1 LKQKVFAI
9 LTAAGT
15 GKRFSG
21 SRFSGSSSREL
32 PKQFQR
38 ISDKPVLYYPLIAL
52 NKSRAVSGI
61 FISSIPEHFENIHA
75 IAAKYKITK
84 LMGLV
89 EGGKTRF
96 ESVRNAFMQI
106 DCRPN
111 DLILIHDAARPNISV
126 QFVNE
131 LIECAVKYGEIIPG
145 CKVSETV
152 KRVRS
157 GIVKQTIDR
166 SDLWSIQ
173 TPQIFRHKVLLG
185 SYQKA
190 KGTSFTDEASLVESC
205 GYKVRIAEGR
215 KTNIKI
221 TLPEDLTLLKKI
233 MK

>member
-1 LKQKVFAI
+1 LKARVFAI

-15 GKRFSG
+15 GE
-21 SRFSGSSSREL
+21 RFSGSSKKGL
-32 PKQFQR
+32 PKQLHG
-38 ISDKPVLYYPLIAL
+38 IYGKPVLYYPLIAL
-52 NKSRAVSGI
+52 QKCRAVSGI
-61 FISSIPEHFENIHA
+61 FISSVPGHFEKIHS

-84 LMGLV
+84 LMGIV

-96 ESVRNAFMQI
+96 ESVKNAFGQI
-106 DCRPN
+106 ECGPN
-111 DLILIHDAARPNISV
+111 DLILIHDAARPNINV
-126 QFVNE
+126 QFVNV
-131 LIECAVKYGEIIPG
+131 LIASASKYGEIIPG

-157 GIVKQTIDR
+157 GIVQKTIDR

-190 KGTSFTDEASLVESC
+190 KGTSFTDEASLVENC
-205 GYKVRIAEGR
+205 GYKVRIAGGR